1 LTGIFC
7 RAIGRIGLLPT
18 VYPKWEEKGMRH
30 VSIKDSWEVLLG
42 ELKDQW
48 HREPE
53 RQIIEYTI
61 KVKLHE
67 GLIEQQRNM
76 GATQSSL
83 LEQQRINNKSTQKLV
98 KYQNTLA
105 DHQKKVAWTTGILA
119 LFTFLLVVATG
130 AYAYFTWATLGNS
143 EERITAIKDLVTA
156 SARQA
161 SVLDLQAAALG
172 RQVGT
177 LNALRASMDPLNT
190 SLQDL
195 SLSAKMLPVEADR
208 IRGLQNAKNK
218 ATKQGVLEKYEQK
231 KKEIRDLHFGMTG
244 QIKPEDRQ

>member
-1 LTGIFC
+1 
-7 RAIGRIGLLPT
+7 
-18 VYPKWEEKGMRH
+18 MRH

-98 KYQNTLA
+98 KYQNTLV
-105 DHQKKVAWTTGILA
+105 DHQKKVAWATGILA

-177 LNALRASMDPLNT
+177 LNALRASMDPLTT